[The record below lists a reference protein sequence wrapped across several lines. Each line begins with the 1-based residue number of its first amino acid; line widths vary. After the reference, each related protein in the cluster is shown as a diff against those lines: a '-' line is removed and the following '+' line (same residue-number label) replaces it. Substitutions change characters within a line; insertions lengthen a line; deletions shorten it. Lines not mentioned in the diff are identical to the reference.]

1 MTAWSRREREAAKAL
16 GGVRVVR
23 HRGQRAPDV
32 APITLPTGEV
42 LQPEVK
48 HRKRLP
54 RLLAA
59 ALTQALGYTPGAVPV
74 AVVSEH
80 RGAALAV
87 LMSHRLKQ
95 VGAAKV
101 IARYF
106 EDDHPPTYGADLPR
120 AYAVHESKPP
130 AWGELG
136 TLPGELVEDEE
147 KTPRKTGA
155 K

>member
-80 RGAALAV
+80 RGTALAV
-87 LMSHRLKQ
+87 LRLADFARLVGVELNVPEKPRRRRTPKRWAQ
-95 VGAAKV
+95 VSLFTPDGAAVHKV
-101 IARYF
+101 
-106 EDDHPPTYGADLPR
+106 DVR
-120 AYAVHESKPP
+120 AAALSPDASNES
-130 AWGELG
+130 
-136 TLPGELVEDEE
+136 TMEE
-147 KTPRKTGA
+147 PCL
-155 K
+155 